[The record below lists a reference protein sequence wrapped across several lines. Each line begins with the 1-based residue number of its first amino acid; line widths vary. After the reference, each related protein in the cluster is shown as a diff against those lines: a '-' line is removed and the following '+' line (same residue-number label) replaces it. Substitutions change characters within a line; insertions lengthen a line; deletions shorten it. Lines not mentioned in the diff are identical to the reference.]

1 MPMLYSRWDR
11 RDNADRTDFGL
22 ASLNMCRQQRGRDGV
37 TSARYYWSDA
47 STIVVLVES
56 ERRLLPLEPGNAD
69 LAKGGFA
76 MNDLARRVDYSASS
90 PTCDMLVARS
100 VDALSAWAVLS
111 PRCLLVS
118 ELSSSD
124 DCTMRSS
131 TAPA

>member
-11 RDNADRTDFGL
+11 RDNANRTDFGL

-76 MNDLARRVDYSASS
+76 MNDLARRVDSDTWAEARLGFDAFQSAGS
-90 PTCDMLVARS
+90 PAGT
-100 VDALSAWAVLS
+100 
-111 PRCLLVS
+111 
-118 ELSSSD
+118 
-124 DCTMRSS
+124 
-131 TAPA
+131 